1 MVFLVQLGYFSGQS
15 VLHRLLELEIHC
27 QLHGIAG
34 AGLYTIIFTGDLAVA
49 VDGDHPLAVRTPEVV
64 LKGGFYTGEA
74 DGVIHPVATLLQIIG
89 IVGDAAHGA

>member
-34 AGLYTIIFTGDLAVA
+34 AGLYTIIFTGDLSVA
-49 VDGDHPLAVRTPEVV
+49 VDRDHPLAIRTPEVV
-64 LKGGFYTGEA
+64 LKGGFCTGEA